1 MDIGTL
7 IRKHRLENGLTQKQL
22 AELLG
27 VATGTIQQYELNK
40 REPRFETLKQLSTVL
55 NFNLLDALGA
65 ELKSPNNIICSKS
78 NYKNLLDT
86 SFNKLNNLGKKE
98 AVKRVEELAEI
109 PKYVTYKKENLNA
122 AHALDNSTDKEKAN
136 DDLIMD
142 KDDEWTL

>member
-7 IRKHRLENGLTQKQL
+7 IRKNRLENGLTQKQL

-65 ELKSPNNIICSKS
+65 GLKSPNNIICSKS
-78 NYKNLLDT
+78 DYKILLDT

-109 PKYVTYKKENLNA
+109 PKYTMPDNELNA
-122 AHALDNSTDKEKAN
+122 AHSLRTSNPTNQKHDQS
-136 DDLIMD
+136 IMTN
-142 KDDEWTL
+142 DDEWT